1 MPFAQQVLSRY
12 LARIKGEKMKSLGN
26 FGGALL
32 LTLSSG
38 ILIFSVPARAQTTS
52 PTLTALNNF
61 EQSITLSDVLPAVT
75 PNLPAN
81 VMAAITGGALDLRA
95 QTNYNPSANMLTMTF
110 FTVQTGS
117 PTPANLGQINPANIF
132 GSLTFSVD
140 RLYVTSSVVQFVGSV
155 TSGSSTPFGS
165 FLGVPYTLS
174 FTYSGTPAKLTNSI
188 IELGGT
194 LVLLSPA
201 AAGTVN
207 ITQPSTGGSGG
218 TGATGVSITVNIAG
232 SASQGTNS
240 FAVEANQINP
250 DASKSTS
257 SNAGALTYSWVVAP
271 NSLSAVIIGSSSAAP
286 LMELSTKGTY
296 QFTLTVTDATG
307 VTNTATIT
315 VQYI

>member
-1 MPFAQQVLSRY
+1 M
-12 LARIKGEKMKSLGN
+12 G
-26 FGGALL
+26 
-32 LTLSSG
+32 T
-38 ILIFSVPARAQTTS
+38 LIFSVPARAQTTT

-95 QTNYNPSANMLTMTF
+95 QTNYNPSASILTMTF

-117 PTPANLGQINPANIF
+117 PTPANLTQINPSNIF

-165 FLGVPYTLS
+165 FLGVPYSLS
-174 FTYSGTPAKLTNSI
+174 FTYSGTPAKFTNSI

-194 LVLLSPA
+194 LVVLSPA
-201 AAGTVN
+201 AAGTVS
-207 ITQPSTGGSGG
+207 IIQPSTGGGG
-218 TGATGVSITVNIAG
+218 AGATGVTIAVNIAG

-240 FAVEANQINP
+240 FAVETNQIAP

-271 NSLSAVIIGSSSAAP
+271 NSLSAVIIGSSSATP
-286 LMELSTKGTY
+286 LIELSTKGTY

>member
-1 MPFAQQVLSRY
+1 
-12 LARIKGEKMKSLGN
+12 MKSLGN

-32 LTLSSG
+32 LTLSLG
-38 ILIFSVPARAQTTS
+38 ILIFSVPARAQTTP

-95 QTNYNPSANMLTMTF
+95 QTNYNPSANILTMTF

-117 PTPANLGQINPANIF
+117 PTPANLGQINPSNIF

-140 RLYVTSSVVQFVGSV
+140 RLYVASSVVQFVGSV

-174 FTYSGTPAKLTNSI
+174 FTYSGTPTKLTNSI
-188 IELGGT
+188 IEWGGT

-201 AAGTVN
+201 AAGTVS
-207 ITQPSTGGSGG
+207 ITQPSTGGGG
-218 TGATGVSITVNIAG
+218 AGATGVTIAVNIAG

-240 FAVEANQINP
+240 FAVETNQITL

-286 LMELSTKGTY
+286 LIELSTKGTY

-315 VQYI
+315 VQCI

>member
-1 MPFAQQVLSRY
+1 
-12 LARIKGEKMKSLGN
+12 LG
-26 FGGALL
+26 
-32 LTLSSG
+32 T
-38 ILIFSVPARAQTTS
+38 LIFSVPARAQTTT

-95 QTNYNPSANMLTMTF
+95 QTNYNPSASILTMTF

-117 PTPANLGQINPANIF
+117 PTPANLTQINPSNIF

-165 FLGVPYTLS
+165 FLGVPYSLS
-174 FTYSGTPAKLTNSI
+174 FTYSGTPAKFTNSI

-194 LVLLSPA
+194 LVVLSPA
-201 AAGTVN
+201 AAGTVS
-207 ITQPSTGGSGG
+207 IIQPSTGGGG
-218 TGATGVSITVNIAG
+218 AGATGVTIAVNIAG

-240 FAVEANQINP
+240 FAVETNQIAP

-271 NSLSAVIIGSSSAAP
+271 NSLSAVIIGSSSATP
-286 LMELSTKGTY
+286 LIELSTKGTY